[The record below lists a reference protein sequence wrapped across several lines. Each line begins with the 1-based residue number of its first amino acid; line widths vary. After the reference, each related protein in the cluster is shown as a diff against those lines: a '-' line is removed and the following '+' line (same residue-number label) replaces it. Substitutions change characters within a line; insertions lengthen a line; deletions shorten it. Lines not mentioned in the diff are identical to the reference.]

1 MSDRIGEHP
10 DVGSDLF
17 SHVDIALSQ
26 VEREES
32 RMSGRYYRALS
43 VMHQRVQG
51 NIDELERSPQPDW
64 AQIGELKRLK
74 LSIKDR
80 MKSSLKDGREVEPQ
94 RSFARVIR
102 RQGQSASL
110 SSDA

>member
-1 MSDRIGEHP
+1 
-10 DVGSDLF
+10 
-17 SHVDIALSQ
+17 
-26 VEREES
+26 
-32 RMSGRYYRALS
+32 MSGKYYRALS
-43 VMHQRVQG
+43 VMHQHVQE
-51 NIDELERSPQPDW
+51 NIDDLERSPQPDW

-80 MKSSLKDGREVEPQ
+80 MKSILKEGREVEPQ
-94 RSFARVIR
+94 RSFARDVR